1 MTDVESEPSL
11 FAIKDNEV
19 MGISGVLDLVAKTF
33 SRQRTDGVP
42 VRSRKG
48 NAYTQARF
56 NAMSIQ
62 TRKLYDSANGDS
74 WYLVHD
80 PANARVFVRHEA
92 NVASGGA
99 ISDIDIGTFLSR
111 GGHGPEKQELLRLIG
126 ALVDSPPQIIE
137 RL

>member
-1 MTDVESEPSL
+1 VKVAFSPKLFLGNEPMA
-11 FAIKDNEV
+11 FP
-19 MGISGVLDLVAKTF
+19 F
-33 SRQRTDGVP
+33 VP
-42 VRSRKG
+42 KKG
-48 NAYTQARF
+48 KAYTQARF

-80 PANARVFVRHEA
+80 PADARVFVRHEA